1 MKTILR
7 LITAIMF
14 AAFSGGMLAA
24 ASGLPAVPV
33 IGVLG
38 VASVVPGVMPQ
49 GSAMAGVYTEVWTK
63 QVVKQF
69 EQGLKDTFLDGVLDY
84 SQYVTGDSESQVIHS
99 TYFGVE
105 PDVLINNSTYP
116 IAVQELNGEDIPI
129 SLDKYQTKATPITDD
144 ELGALSYDKMG
155 LVKVAHGDAITRN
168 RLKKAIHA
176 FGPASHTADH
186 PVLLTTG
193 ELVNGHRR
201 LIWADIIALR
211 QAYADA
217 GIEID
222 MLRLVLCQRHVNDL
236 LLEENSDF
244 KKLYANFQN
253 GTINSNLGF
262 EIRQFD
268 NNPWYTVSTKAK
280 LSFGAIPSTSTDS
293 QASICFPLRKVGKAS
308 GITKM
313 YWSKAENDPLTQR
326 NLVNFRNYFIALPLV
341 SKGFA
346 AIISAKA

>member
-7 LITAIMF
+7 LVTAIMF
-14 AAFSGGMLAA
+14 AAFSGGILAA
-24 ASGLPAVPV
+24 ASGLPAVSV

-38 VASVVPGVMPQ
+38 VASVVPGIMPQ
-49 GSAMAGVYTEVWTK
+49 GSANVGVYTEVWTK
-63 QVVKQF
+63 QVVNQF
-69 EQGLKDTFLDGVLDY
+69 EKGMKDTFLDGVLDY
-84 SQYVTGDSESQVIHS
+84 SQYVTGDSENQVIHS

-116 IAVQELNGEDIPI
+116 IAIQELNGEDISI
-129 SLDKYQTKATPITDD
+129 NLDKYQTKATPVTDD

-155 LVKVAHGDAITRN
+155 LVKTSHGNAITKN

-176 FGPASHTADH
+176 FGPATNTTDH

-193 ELVNGHRR
+193 SLVNGNRR

-217 GIEID
+217 GIEIEG
-222 MLRLVLCQRHVNDL
+222 LRLVLCQRHVNDL
-236 LLEENSDF
+236 LLEENSEF
-244 KKLYANFQN
+244 KKLYANFTN
-253 GTINSNLGF
+253 GVVNSNLGF

-268 NNPWYTVSTKAK
+268 NNPYYTVSTKTK
-280 LSFGAIPSTSTDS
+280 LSFGAIPSDSTDS
-293 QASICFPLRKVGKAS
+293 QASICFPLSKTGKAS

-313 YWSKAENDPLTQR
+313 YYSEAKNDPLTQR
-326 NLVNFRNYFIALPLV
+326 NLINFRNYFIALPLV
-341 SKGFA
+341 TKGFA
-346 AIISAKA
+346 AIISAKS